1 MHLIRK
7 YIHGNDHDGSGN
19 CNGTKKYHR
28 PIEQIKFLQDNYI
41 IGVDATEQK
50 IIMLDIITMTIL
62 SELQHPLIY
71 GIINT
76 FIVYKDYWLLVG
88 TDKGVLTLWDLRFKI
103 IVKSWHVKIMKI
115 MKNLVLLII

>member
-1 MHLIRK
+1 
-7 YIHGNDHDGSGN
+7 
-19 CNGTKKYHR
+19 
-28 PIEQIKFLQDNYI
+28 
-41 IGVDATEQK
+41 
-50 IIMLDIITMTIL
+50 MLDIITMTIL

-103 IVKSWHVKIMKI
+103 IVKSWHVKNNENNE
-115 MKNLVLLII
+115 NLVLLII

>member
-1 MHLIRK
+1 
-7 YIHGNDHDGSGN
+7 
-19 CNGTKKYHR
+19 
-28 PIEQIKFLQDNYI
+28 
-41 IGVDATEQK
+41 
-50 IIMLDIITMTIL
+50 MLDIITMTIL

-103 IVKSWHVKIMKI
+103 IVKSWHVKNNENNEKLGSIN
-115 MKNLVLLII
+115 NLELLSNSIKLFETRMTVVVVVVVVVLILP